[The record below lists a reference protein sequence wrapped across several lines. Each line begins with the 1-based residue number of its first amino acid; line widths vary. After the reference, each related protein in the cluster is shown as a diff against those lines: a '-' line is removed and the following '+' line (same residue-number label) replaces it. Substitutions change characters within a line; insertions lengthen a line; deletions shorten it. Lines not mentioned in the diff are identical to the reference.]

1 MARITVT
8 QLKHA
13 SLDKK
18 WREAW
23 ILDPSVP
30 VPIVRA
36 PKNSVRVNSPLFHRL
51 VDQFCNW
58 LTAVPNLQIAAK
70 LSSYEDVW
78 DAFWNNFAKKELLG
92 LLQEQGP
99 EPADRLTKAL
109 KNWSQELVT
118 KRAVTA
124 PFKNWRSLI
133 LTSEYQFDDVPVT
146 TARGIVHVAGRPDC
160 VVLETNGPVVIDY
173 KLSRGANLKTD
184 VLQAAIYAALLQRS
198 HPGMSISA
206 RLEYYEPQL
215 HVIAQGPDQVGKLFD
230 ELVAPTLAEVAAHF
244 HGSGGASTYHV
255 SGGPSKNPSGPGKSI
270 HPSAQKFSPHD
281 FGAEIVNAYRTYG
294 VTVQVVDRV
303 EAPQLIRYRLQMGEG
318 VKFNQIEQHSTNL
331 KIALSLPSEPMISAG
346 PGFVFFDVAKPDPGT
361 VAWSDVMNLRVI
373 LQHPSSTAFPI
384 GIGVD
389 NQPIIADLSD
399 PNMAH
404 ALVAGT
410 SGSGKSEF
418 LKTVVATLAA
428 RNSPLQ
434 VKFSL
439 IDPKRLT
446 FGMIRKSQYL
456 AGPVI
461 FSLEE
466 ALVCLAD
473 AAEEMDRR
481 YEVLLQ
487 EGFTKLSDR
496 FASGRKDIPFF
507 VLVFDEFADLV
518 HSGKEG
524 RKEFEHLVARISAKG
539 RAAGVHL
546 FVATQRPDR
555 ETVSGRLKANLPLK
569 VCFRV
574 TNAVNSTIVVDQ
586 PGAEK
591 LLGRGDFLCDRGK
604 GLERGQASL
613 NSQEKFV
620 KAFAP

>member
-18 WREAW
+18 WRDAW
-23 ILDPSVP
+23 ILDPSLP
-30 VPIVRA
+30 VPIVRS
-36 PKNSVRVNSPLFHRL
+36 PKNSVRVNSSLFHRL

-58 LTAVPNLQIAAK
+58 LTAEPNLWTAAK
-70 LSSYEDVW
+70 LSRYEDVW
-78 DAFWNNFAKKELLG
+78 DAFWNKLAKKELLE

-99 EPADRLTKAL
+99 ESADRLTKAL
-109 KNWSQELVT
+109 KNWCKELVT
-118 KRAVTA
+118 KRAAAA

-133 LTSEYQFDDVPVT
+133 LTSEYQFADVPVS

-160 VVLETNGPVVIDY
+160 IVLEAGGPVVIDY

-184 VLQAAIYAALLQRS
+184 LLQAAIYAVLLQRT
-198 HPGMSISA
+198 HPGLPISA

-215 HVIAQGPDQVGKLFD
+215 HPIAQGPDQVRNLFD
-230 ELVAPTLAEVAAHF
+230 ELVAPALDELAAHF
-244 HGSGGASTYHV
+244 AKTPPEPKTQV
-255 SGGPSKNPSGPGKSI
+255 R
-270 HPSAQKFSPHD
+270 SATQTPPAPD
-281 FGAEIVNAYRTYG
+281 FGSAIVDAYRTYG
-294 VTVQVVDRV
+294 VTIQVAGRL

-346 PGFVFFDVAKPDPGT
+346 PGFVFFDVAKPQPDT
-361 VAWSDVMNLRVI
+361 VTWSAVMNLPG
-373 LQHPSSTAFPI
+373 LQQHLSSTSFPV
-384 GIGVD
+384 GINVD
-389 NQPIIADLSD
+389 NEPIIADLSD

-418 LKTVVATLAA
+418 LRTIVATLAA
-428 RNSPLQ
+428 RNLPAHL
-434 VKFSL
+434 KLSL

-446 FGMIRKSQYL
+446 FGMIQDSQHL
-456 AGPVI
+456 ADPVI
-461 FSLEE
+461 FSLEG

-481 YEVLLQ
+481 YDILLQ

-496 FASGRKDIPFF
+496 FATGKKDIPFR
-507 VLVFDEFADLV
+507 VIVFDEFADLV
-518 HSGKEG
+518 HAGKEG
-524 RKEFEHLVARISAKG
+524 KKRFELLVARISAKG
-539 RAAGVHL
+539 RAAGIHL
-546 FVATQRPDR
+546 VVATQRPDR
-555 ETVSGRLKANLPLK
+555 ETVSGLLKANLPLK
-569 VCFRV
+569 VCFKV
-574 TNAVNSTIVVDQ
+574 TNAINSSIVLDQ

-591 LLGRGDFLCDRGK
+591 LLGHGDFLCDRGK
-604 GLERGQASL
+604 GLERGQAPLIS
-613 NSQEKFV
+613 SEEFEKV
-620 KAFAP
+620 LAPDRARLRPSRGA

>member
-13 SLDKK
+13 ALDKK
-18 WREAW
+18 WRDAW
-23 ILDPSVP
+23 ILDPSIP

-36 PKNSVRVNSPLFHRL
+36 PKNSVRVNSSLFHRL
-51 VDQFCNW
+51 VDQFSNW
-58 LTAVPNLQIAAK
+58 LTAESNLRTAVK
-70 LSSYEDVW
+70 LFRYEDMW

-92 LLQEQGP
+92 LLQQQGP
-99 EPADRLTKAL
+99 EAADRLTKAL
-109 KNWSQELVT
+109 KNWCQELVT
-118 KRAVTA
+118 KRAA
-124 PFKNWRSLI
+124 SASFKNWRSLI
-133 LTSEYQFDDVPVT
+133 LTSEYQFDDVPIST
-146 TARGIVHVAGRPDC
+146 PRGIVHVAGRPDC
-160 VVLETNGPVVIDY
+160 VFLETGGPVVVDY

-184 VLQAAIYAALLQRS
+184 LLQAVIYAALLQRTRS
-198 HPGMSISA
+198 GLVISA

-215 HVIAQGPDQVGKLFD
+215 HVIAQNPDQIQKLFD
-230 ELVAPTLAEVAAHF
+230 ELIAPTLREIAAHF
-244 HGSGGASTYHV
+244 
-255 SGGPSKNPSGPGKSI
+255 SKNPPKSTTSI
-270 HPSAQKFSPHD
+270 HTYARNSSSQD
-281 FGAEIVNAYRTYG
+281 FGSEIVNAYRTYG
-294 VTVQVVDRV
+294 VTVQVVDRL

-346 PGFVFFDVAKPDPGT
+346 PGFVFFDIAKPDPGT
-361 VAWSDVMNLRVI
+361 VAWSDVTSLGEVS
-373 LQHPSSTAFPI
+373 QHPSSSAFSI

-389 NQPIIADLSD
+389 NEPIVADLSD

-434 VKFSL
+434 MKFSL

-446 FGMIRKSQYL
+446 FGMIRNSQYL
-456 AGPVI
+456 ASPVI

-496 FASGRKDIPFF
+496 FASGKKDIPFF

-524 RKEFEHLVARISAKG
+524 RKEFELLVARISAKG

-546 FVATQRPDR
+546 VVATQRPDR
-555 ETVSGRLKANLPLK
+555 ETVSGLLKANLPLK
-569 VCFRV
+569 VCFKV
-574 TNAVNSTIVVDQ
+574 TNAINSAIVLDQ

-613 NSQEKFV
+613 ISQERFV
-620 KAFAP
+620 EAFAR

>member
-18 WREAW
+18 WRDAW
-23 ILDPSVP
+23 FLDPSVP
-30 VPIVRA
+30 FPIVRA
-36 PKNSVRVNSPLFHRL
+36 PKNSIRVNSSLFHRL
-51 VDQFCNW
+51 VDQFSNW
-58 LTAVPNLQIAAK
+58 LTAEPNLQTTAK
-70 LSSYEDVW
+70 LSSYEDIW
-78 DAFWNNFAKKELLG
+78 DAFWNSFAKKELLG
-92 LLQEQGP
+92 LLQQQGP
-99 EPADRLTKAL
+99 ESADHLTKAL

-124 PFKNWRSLI
+124 HFKNWRSLI

-146 TARGIVHVAGRPDC
+146 TTRGTIHVAGRPDC
-160 VVLETNGPVVIDY
+160 VVLETGGPVVVDY

-184 VLQAAIYAALLQRS
+184 LLQAAIYAALLQRTRS
-198 HPGMSISA
+198 GLPISA

-215 HVIAQGPDQVGKLFD
+215 YVIAQGPDQVGKLFD
-230 ELVAPTLAEVAAHF
+230 ELVAPTLAELAAHF
-244 HGSGGASTYHV
+244 
-255 SGGPSKNPSGPGKSI
+255 SKSPPEPRKSI
-270 HPSAQKFSPHD
+270 DPSARKSSHD
-281 FGAEIVNAYRTYG
+281 RGADIVNAYRTYG
-294 VTVQVVDRV
+294 VTVQVVDRL

-361 VAWSDVMNLRVI
+361 VAWSDVFNLREVS
-373 LQHPSSTAFPI
+373 QHPSSTAFPI

-389 NQPIIADLSD
+389 NQPIVADLSD

-404 ALVAGT
+404 ALIAGT

-418 LKTVVATLAA
+418 LKTAVATLAA

-434 VKFSL
+434 LKFSL

-446 FGMIRKSQYL
+446 FGMIRNSKYL

-461 FSLEE
+461 FSLDE

-473 AAEEMDRR
+473 AAKEMDRR

-496 FASGRKDIPFF
+496 FAAGKKDIPFF

-524 RKEFEHLVARISAKG
+524 RKKFELLVARISAKG

-555 ETVSGRLKANLPLK
+555 ETVSGLLKANLPLK

-574 TNAVNSTIVVDQ
+574 TNSVNSTIVVDQ

-613 NSQEKFV
+613 ISQEKFL

>member
-13 SLDKK
+13 SVDKK
-18 WREAW
+18 WRDAW

-36 PKNSVRVNSPLFHRL
+36 PKSSVRVNSLLFHRL
-51 VDQFCNW
+51 VDQFSNW
-58 LTAVPNLQIAAK
+58 LTSEPNLRTAAK

-92 LLQEQGP
+92 LLEQQGP
-99 EPADRLTKAL
+99 QSADHLTRAL

-118 KRAVTA
+118 KRAVAA
-124 PFKNWRSLI
+124 PFENWRSLI

-146 TARGIVHVAGRPDC
+146 TARGIIHVAGRPDC
-160 VVLETNGPVVIDY
+160 VVLETGGPVVVDY

-184 VLQAAIYAALLQRS
+184 LLQAAIYAALLQRT
-198 HPGMSISA
+198 HPGLLISA

-215 HVIAQGPDQVGKLFD
+215 HVIPQGPDQVGKLFE
-230 ELVAPTLAEVAAHF
+230 ELVAPTLAELAAHF
-244 HGSGGASTYHV
+244 
-255 SGGPSKNPSGPGKSI
+255 SKNIPGPGKSVY
-270 HPSAQKFSPHD
+270 PSARKLSSHD

-294 VTVQVVDRV
+294 VTVQVVDRL

-331 KIALSLPSEPMISAG
+331 KIALSLPSKPMISAG
-346 PGFVFFDVAKPDPGT
+346 TGFVFFDIAKPDPGT
-361 VAWSDVMNLRVI
+361 VAWSDIMNLREVS
-373 LQHPSSTAFPI
+373 QHPSSTAFPI
-384 GIGVD
+384 GIGVE
-389 NQPIIADLSD
+389 NQPIVADLSD
-399 PNMAH
+399 PNMDH
-404 ALVAGT
+404 ALIAGT

-418 LKTVVATLAA
+418 LKTAVATLVS

-434 VKFSL
+434 LKFSL

-446 FGMIRKSQYL
+446 FGMIRNSQYL

-481 YEVLLQ
+481 YEVLLE

-496 FASGRKDIPFF
+496 FAAGKKDIPFF
-507 VLVFDEFADLV
+507 ILVFDEFADLV

-524 RKEFEHLVARISAKG
+524 RKKFELLVARISAKG

-555 ETVSGRLKANLPLK
+555 ETVSGLLKANLPLK

-574 TNAVNSTIVVDQ
+574 TNAVNSTIVLDQ

-604 GLERGQASL
+604 GMERGQASL
-613 NSQEKFV
+613 ISQDKFV
-620 KAFAP
+620 EAFAP

>member
-1 MARITVT
+1 
-8 QLKHA
+8 
-13 SLDKK
+13 
-18 WREAW
+18 
-23 ILDPSVP
+23 
-30 VPIVRA
+30 
-36 PKNSVRVNSPLFHRL
+36 
-51 VDQFCNW
+51 
-58 LTAVPNLQIAAK
+58 
-70 LSSYEDVW
+70 
-78 DAFWNNFAKKELLG
+78 
-92 LLQEQGP
+92 
-99 EPADRLTKAL
+99 
-109 KNWSQELVT
+109 
-118 KRAVTA
+118 
-124 PFKNWRSLI
+124 
-133 LTSEYQFDDVPVT
+133 
-146 TARGIVHVAGRPDC
+146 
-160 VVLETNGPVVIDY
+160 
-173 KLSRGANLKTD
+173 LSRGANLKTD
-184 VLQAAIYAALLQRS
+184 LLQAAIYAALLQRTRS
-198 HPGMSISA
+198 GLPISA

-230 ELVAPTLAEVAAHF
+230 ELVTPTLAELAAHF
-244 HGSGGASTYHV
+244 
-255 SGGPSKNPSGPGKSI
+255 SKSPPEPRKSI
-270 HPSAQKFSPHD
+270 DPSAPKSSHD

-294 VTVQVVDRV
+294 VTVQVVDRL

-361 VAWSDVMNLRVI
+361 LSWSEVMNLREVS
-373 LQHPSSTAFPI
+373 QHPSSTAFPI

-389 NQPIIADLSD
+389 NQPIVADLSD

-418 LKTVVATLAA
+418 LKTAVATLAA

-434 VKFSL
+434 LKFSL

-446 FGMIRKSQYL
+446 FGMIRNSQYL

-496 FASGRKDIPFF
+496 FASGKKDIPFF

-524 RKEFEHLVARISAKG
+524 RKEFELLVARISAKG

-555 ETVSGRLKANLPLK
+555 ETVSGLLKANLPLK

-574 TNAVNSTIVVDQ
+574 TNAVNSTIVLDQ
-586 PGAEK
+586 PGAEM
-591 LLGRGDFLCDRGK
+591 LLGRGDLLCDRGK

-613 NSQEKFV
+613 ISQEKFL

>member
-13 SLDKK
+13 SLNKE
-18 WREAW
+18 WRDAW
-23 ILDPSVP
+23 IRDLSTPTPIARAPKKSVP
-30 VPIVRA
+30 V
-36 PKNSVRVNSPLFHRL
+36 NSTLFHRL
-51 VDQFCNW
+51 VEQFSDW
-58 LTAVPNLQIAAK
+58 LTAEPNLKMAAK
-70 LSSYEDVW
+70 LSRYDNLW
-78 DAFWNNFAKKELLG
+78 DAFWNTFAKKELLA
-92 LLQEQGP
+92 LLQQQGP
-99 EPADRLTKAL
+99 ESADRLTKSL
-109 KNWSQELVT
+109 KNWCQQLLT
-118 KRAVTA
+118 KRDAA
-124 PFKNWRSLI
+124 ASFKNWRSLI
-133 LTSEYQFDDVPVT
+133 LTSEYQFDDIPVS

-160 VVLETNGPVVIDY
+160 VILENSGPVVVDY

-184 VLQAAIYAALLQRS
+184 LLQAVIYAALLQRARPS
-198 HPGMSISA
+198 LLISA
-206 RLEYYEPQL
+206 RLEYYEPHL
-215 HVIAQGPDQVGKLFD
+215 HVIAQNPDQIKRLFD
-230 ELVAPTLAEVAAHF
+230 ELVAPVLEALAAHF
-244 HGSGGASTYHV
+244 SENPPEPAGAIQSHTQQL
-255 SGGPSKNPSGPGKSI
+255 PCPN
-270 HPSAQKFSPHD
+270 
-281 FGAEIVNAYRTYG
+281 FGTEIVTAYHAYG
-294 VTVQVVDRV
+294 VTVQVVDRL
-303 EAPQLIRYRLQMGEG
+303 EAPQLVRYRLQMGEG

-331 KIALSLPSEPMISAG
+331 RIALALPSEPMISAG
-346 PGFVFFDVAKPDPGT
+346 PGFVFFDVAKPQPDT
-361 VAWSDVMNLRVI
+361 VQWSEITNFPAFR
-373 LQHPSSTAFPI
+373 QHPSVTAFPV

-428 RNSPLQ
+428 RNSPAQL
-434 VKFSL
+434 KFSL

-446 FGMIRKSQYL
+446 LGMIRDNHYL

-461 FSLEE
+461 FSLKQ
-466 ALVCLAD
+466 ALICLAD

-481 YEVLLQ
+481 YDALLQ

-496 FASGRKDIPFF
+496 FVSGKKDIPFR

-524 RKEFEHLVARISAKG
+524 KKEFERLVVRIAGKG
-539 RAAGVHL
+539 RAAGIHL
-546 FVATQRPDR
+546 VVATQRPDR
-555 ETVSGRLKANLPLK
+555 ETVSGLLKANLPLK

-574 TNAVNSTIVVDQ
+574 TNSVNSAIVLDQ
-586 PGAEK
+586 PGAER

-613 NSQEKFV
+613 ISQDQFLQ
-620 KAFAP
+620 ALTRRS

>member
-1 MARITVT
+1 MRSGTT
-8 QLKHA
+8 L
-13 SLDKK
+13 
-18 WREAW
+18 R
-23 ILDPSVP
+23 
-30 VPIVRA
+30 R
-36 PKNSVRVNSPLFHRL
+36 KNCLGS
-51 VDQFCNW
+51 C
-58 LTAVPNLQIAAK
+58 
-70 LSSYEDVW
+70 SSKDLES
-78 DAFWNNFAKKELLG
+78 
-92 LLQEQGP
+92 
-99 EPADRLTKAL
+99 ADHLTKAL
-109 KNWSQELVT
+109 KNWCQELVT

-124 PFKNWRSLI
+124 SFKNWRSLI

-160 VVLETNGPVVIDY
+160 VVLETGGPVVVDY

-184 VLQAAIYAALLQRS
+184 LLQAAIYAALLQRT
-198 HPGMSISA
+198 HPGLPISA

-215 HVIAQGPDQVGKLFD
+215 HVIPQGPDQVGKLFD
-230 ELVAPTLAEVAAHF
+230 ELVAPTLAELAAHF
-244 HGSGGASTYHV
+244 
-255 SGGPSKNPSGPGKSI
+255 SKSPPEPRKSI
-270 HPSAQKFSPHD
+270 RPFRAKRRLTTRD
-281 FGAEIVNAYRTYG
+281 AEIVNAYRTYG
-294 VTVQVVDRV
+294 VTVQVVDRL

-361 VAWSDVMNLRVI
+361 VAWSEVFNLREVS
-373 LQHPSSTAFPI
+373 QHPSSTAFPI

-389 NQPIIADLSD
+389 NQPIVADLSD

-404 ALVAGT
+404 ALIAGT

-418 LKTVVATLAA
+418 LKTAVATLAA
-428 RNSPLQ
+428 RNSPLEL
-434 VKFSL
+434 KFSL

-446 FGMIRKSQYL
+446 FGMIRNSQYL

-481 YEVLLQ
+481 YEVLLE

-496 FASGRKDIPFF
+496 FASGKKEIPFS

-524 RKEFEHLVARISAKG
+524 RKEFELLVARISAKG

-555 ETVSGRLKANLPLK
+555 ETVGGLLKANLPLK

-574 TNAVNSTIVVDQ
+574 TNAVNSTIVLDQ

-604 GLERGQASL
+604 GLERGQASPDL
-613 NSQEKFV
+613 PGKIPKSFRTVSEASRFASRAVGEASRFASLAKAP
-620 KAFAP
+620 AFAWLVPRSKAGRFAYVGLTIQL

>member
-18 WREAW
+18 WRDAW
-23 ILDPSVP
+23 ILDPSIP

-36 PKNSVRVNSPLFHRL
+36 PKNSVRVNSSLFHRL
-51 VDQFCNW
+51 VDQFSDW
-58 LTAVPNLQIAAK
+58 LTAEPNLRMAAK
-70 LSSYEDVW
+70 LSRYEDVW

-92 LLQEQGP
+92 LLQQQGP
-99 EPADRLTKAL
+99 ESADRLTKAL

-118 KRAVTA
+118 KRAVA
-124 PFKNWRSLI
+124 DPFKNWRSLI
-133 LTSEYQFDDVPVT
+133 LTSEYQFDDVPVVT
-146 TARGIVHVAGRPDC
+146 TRGIVHVAGRPDC
-160 VVLETNGPVVIDY
+160 VVLETSGPVVVDY

-184 VLQAAIYAALLQRS
+184 LLQAAIYAALLQRT
-198 HPGMSISA
+198 HPGLPISA

-215 HVIAQGPDQVGKLFD
+215 HVIAQGPDQIGRLFD
-230 ELVAPTLAEVAAHF
+230 ELVAPTLAELAAHF
-244 HGSGGASTYHV
+244 
-255 SGGPSKNPSGPGKSI
+255 SKNLPEPTTSI
-270 HPSAQKFSPHD
+270 HPSAQIPSAAD

-294 VTVQVVDRV
+294 VTVQVVDRL

-346 PGFVFFDVAKPDPGT
+346 PGFVFFDVAKPDSGT
-361 VAWSDVMNLRVI
+361 VAWSDVMNFREVS
-373 LQHPSSTAFPI
+373 QHPSSTSFPV

-389 NQPIIADLSD
+389 NRAIIADLSD

-404 ALVAGT
+404 ALVAGM

-418 LKTVVATLAA
+418 LKTAVATLAA

-434 VKFSL
+434 LKFSL

-446 FGMIRKSQYL
+446 FGMIRNSQYL

-466 ALVCLAD
+466 SLVCLAD
-473 AAEEMDRR
+473 AAGEMDRR
-481 YEVLLQ
+481 YDVLLQ

-496 FASGRKDIPFF
+496 FASGKKDIPFF

-524 RKEFEHLVARISAKG
+524 RKEFELLVARISAKG

-546 FVATQRPDR
+546 VVATQRPDR
-555 ETVSGRLKANLPLK
+555 ETVSGLLKANLPLK

-574 TNAVNSTIVVDQ
+574 TNAVNSTIVLDQ

-613 NSQEKFV
+613 ISREQFEKAYV
-620 KAFAP
+620 REAPRFAS

>member
-18 WREAW
+18 WRDAW
-23 ILDPSVP
+23 ILDPSLP

-36 PKNSVRVNSPLFHRL
+36 PKNSVRVNSSLFHRL
-51 VDQFCNW
+51 VDQFSNW
-58 LTAVPNLQIAAK
+58 LTAEQNLQTAAK
-70 LSSYEDVW
+70 LSSYEGVW
-78 DAFWNNFAKKELLG
+78 DAFWTNFAKRELLG
-92 LLQEQGP
+92 LLQKQGP
-99 EPADRLTKAL
+99 KSADHLTKAL
-109 KNWSQELVT
+109 KNWSQELVR
-118 KRAVTA
+118 KRAFTA
-124 PFKNWRSLI
+124 AFKNWRSLI

-146 TARGIVHVAGRPDC
+146 TPWGIIHVAGRPDC
-160 VVLETNGPVVIDY
+160 VVLETTGPVVLDY

-184 VLQAAIYAALLQRS
+184 LLQAAIYATLLQRT
-198 HPGMSISA
+198 HPGLPISA

-215 HVIAQGPDQVGKLFD
+215 HVIAQGPDQVCKLFD
-230 ELVAPTLAEVAAHF
+230 ELVAPTLAEFAAHF
-244 HGSGGASTYHV
+244 SE
-255 SGGPSKNPSGPGKSI
+255 NPLEPGKSI
-270 HPSAQKFSPHD
+270 YPSAQKLSPHD

-294 VTVQVVDRV
+294 VTVQVVDRL

-361 VAWSDVMNLRVI
+361 VAWSHVMNLREVS
-373 LQHPSSTAFPI
+373 QHPSSTAFPI

-389 NQPIIADLSD
+389 NRPIVADLSD

-418 LKTVVATLAA
+418 LKTAVATLAA

-434 VKFSL
+434 LRFSL

-446 FGMIRKSQYL
+446 FGMIRNSQYL

-481 YEVLLQ
+481 YEILLQ

-496 FASGRKDIPFF
+496 FASGKKDIPFF

-524 RKEFEHLVARISAKG
+524 RKEFELLVARISAKG

-546 FVATQRPDR
+546 VVATQRPDR
-555 ETVSGRLKANLPLK
+555 ETVSGLLKANLPLK

-574 TNAVNSTIVVDQ
+574 TNAVNSTIVLDQ

-591 LLGRGDFLCDRGK
+591 LLGRGDLLCDRGK
-604 GLERGQASL
+604 GMERGQASL
-613 NSQEKFV
+613 VSQEKFAKV
-620 KAFAP
+620 LAS

>member
-1 MARITVT
+1 
-8 QLKHA
+8 
-13 SLDKK
+13 
-18 WREAW
+18 
-23 ILDPSVP
+23 
-30 VPIVRA
+30 
-36 PKNSVRVNSPLFHRL
+36 
-51 VDQFCNW
+51 
-58 LTAVPNLQIAAK
+58 
-70 LSSYEDVW
+70 
-78 DAFWNNFAKKELLG
+78 
-92 LLQEQGP
+92 
-99 EPADRLTKAL
+99 
-109 KNWSQELVT
+109 
-118 KRAVTA
+118 
-124 PFKNWRSLI
+124 
-133 LTSEYQFDDVPVT
+133 
-146 TARGIVHVAGRPDC
+146 
-160 VVLETNGPVVIDY
+160 
-173 KLSRGANLKTD
+173 LSRGANLKTD
-184 VLQAAIYAALLQRS
+184 LLQAAIYAALLQRTRS
-198 HPGMSISA
+198 GLPISA

-215 HVIAQGPDQVGKLFD
+215 YVIAQGPDQVGKLFD
-230 ELVAPTLAEVAAHF
+230 ELVAPTLAELAAHF
-244 HGSGGASTYHV
+244 
-255 SGGPSKNPSGPGKSI
+255 SKSPPEPRKSI
-270 HPSAQKFSPHD
+270 DPSARKSSHD
-281 FGAEIVNAYRTYG
+281 RGADIVNAYRTYG
-294 VTVQVVDRV
+294 VTVQVVDRL

-361 VAWSDVMNLRVI
+361 VAWSDVFNLREVS
-373 LQHPSSTAFPI
+373 QHPSSTAFPI

-389 NQPIIADLSD
+389 NQPIVADLSD

-404 ALVAGT
+404 ALIAGT

-418 LKTVVATLAA
+418 LKTAVATLAA

-434 VKFSL
+434 LKFSL

-446 FGMIRKSQYL
+446 FGMIRNSKYL

-461 FSLEE
+461 FSLDE

-473 AAEEMDRR
+473 AAKEMDRR

-496 FASGRKDIPFF
+496 FAAGKKDIPFF

-524 RKEFEHLVARISAKG
+524 RKKFELLVARISAKG

-555 ETVSGRLKANLPLK
+555 ETVSGLLKANLPLK

-574 TNAVNSTIVVDQ
+574 TNSLNSTIVVDQ

-613 NSQEKFV
+613 ISQEKFL

>member
-13 SLDKK
+13 SLNKE
-18 WREAW
+18 WRDAW
-23 ILDPSVP
+23 IRDPSIP
-30 VPIVRA
+30 TPIVRP
-36 PKNSVRVNSPLFHRL
+36 PKKSVPANSALFHRL
-51 VDQFCNW
+51 VEQFSNW
-58 LTAVPNLQIAAK
+58 LTTEPHLRMAAK
-70 LSSYEDVW
+70 LSRYENLW
-78 DAFWNNFAKKELLG
+78 EAFWNTFAKRELLA
-92 LLQEQGP
+92 LLQQQGP
-99 EPADRLTKAL
+99 ASADRLTKSL
-109 KNWSQELVT
+109 KNWCQQLLA
-118 KRAVTA
+118 KRDAA
-124 PFKNWRSLI
+124 ASFKNWRSLI
-133 LTSEYQFDDVPVT
+133 LTSEYQFDDVPVST
-146 TARGIVHVAGRPDC
+146 GRGVIHVAGRPDC
-160 VVLETNGPVVIDY
+160 VILETSGPVVVDY

-184 VLQAAIYAALLQRS
+184 LLPAVIYAALLQHTR
-198 HPGMSISA
+198 PTLPISA
-206 RLEYYEPQL
+206 RLEYYEPHL
-215 HVIAQGPDQVGKLFD
+215 HVIAQNPDQIRKLFD
-230 ELVAPTLAEVAAHF
+230 ELVAPTLEKLAGHLSENIPEPPAV
-244 HGSGGASTYHV
+244 
-255 SGGPSKNPSGPGKSI
+255 I
-270 HPSAQKFSPHD
+270 HSRTQELQSPD

-294 VTVQVVDRV
+294 VTVQVVDRL

-361 VAWSDVMNLRVI
+361 VAWSDVMNLREVS
-373 LQHPSSTAFPI
+373 QHPSSTAFPI

-389 NQPIIADLSD
+389 NRPIVADLSD

-418 LKTVVATLAA
+418 LKTAVATLAV

-434 VKFSL
+434 LKFSL

-446 FGMIRKSQYL
+446 FGMIRNSQYL

-481 YEVLLQ
+481 YDALLQ

-496 FASGRKDIPFF
+496 FASGKKDIPFR

-524 RKEFEHLVARISAKG
+524 KKEFERLVVRIAGKG
-539 RAAGVHL
+539 RAAGIHL
-546 FVATQRPDR
+546 VVATQRPDR
-555 ETVSGRLKANLPLK
+555 ETVSGLLKANLPLK

-574 TNAVNSTIVVDQ
+574 TNSVNSAIVLDQ
-586 PGAEK
+586 PGAER

-613 NSQEKFV
+613 ISQEQFLKSLN
-620 KAFAP
+620 ASSMNRWNCE

>member
-1 MARITVT
+1 
-8 QLKHA
+8 
-13 SLDKK
+13 
-18 WREAW
+18 
-23 ILDPSVP
+23 
-30 VPIVRA
+30 
-36 PKNSVRVNSPLFHRL
+36 L
-51 VDQFCNW
+51 VDQFSNW
-58 LTAVPNLQIAAK
+58 LTAEPNLRTTAK
-70 LSSYEDVW
+70 LSSYEDLW

-92 LLQEQGP
+92 LLEQQGP
-99 EPADRLTKAL
+99 ESADHLTKAL

-118 KRAVTA
+118 KRAATA

-146 TARGIVHVAGRPDC
+146 TAPGIIHVAGRPDC
-160 VVLETNGPVVIDY
+160 VVLEASGPVVVDY

-184 VLQAAIYAALLQRS
+184 LLQAAIYAALLQRT
-198 HPGMSISA
+198 HPGLLISA

-230 ELVAPTLAEVAAHF
+230 ELVAPTLAELAAHF
-244 HGSGGASTYHV
+244 
-255 SGGPSKNPSGPGKSI
+255 SKSHPETRKSI
-270 HPSAQKFSPHD
+270 DPPAQKSSHD
-281 FGAEIVNAYRTYG
+281 RGAEIVNAYRTYG
-294 VTVQVVDRV
+294 VTVQVVDRL
-303 EAPQLIRYRLQMGEG
+303 EAPQLIRYWLKMGEG

-361 VAWSDVMNLRVI
+361 VAWSDIMNLREVS
-373 LQHPSSTAFPI
+373 QHPSSTAFPI

-389 NQPIIADLSD
+389 NHPIVADLSD

-418 LKTVVATLAA
+418 LKTAVATLVS
-428 RNSPLQ
+428 RNSPLEL
-434 VKFSL
+434 KFFL

-446 FGMIRKSQYL
+446 FGLIPNSQYL
-456 AGPVI
+456 ARPVI
-461 FSLEE
+461 FSLDE
-466 ALVCLAD
+466 ALVCLAH

-481 YEVLLQ
+481 YEVLRQ

-496 FASGRKDIPFF
+496 FASGKKDIPFL
-507 VLVFDEFADLV
+507 VLIFDEFADLV
-518 HSGKEG
+518 HSGKG
-524 RKEFEHLVARISAKG
+524 GGKEFERLVVRIAGKG

-546 FVATQRPDR
+546 VVATQRPDR
-555 ETVSGRLKANLPLK
+555 ETVSGLLKANLLLK

-574 TNAVNSTIVVDQ
+574 TNAVNSTIVLDQ

-613 NSQEKFV
+613 ISQEKFL